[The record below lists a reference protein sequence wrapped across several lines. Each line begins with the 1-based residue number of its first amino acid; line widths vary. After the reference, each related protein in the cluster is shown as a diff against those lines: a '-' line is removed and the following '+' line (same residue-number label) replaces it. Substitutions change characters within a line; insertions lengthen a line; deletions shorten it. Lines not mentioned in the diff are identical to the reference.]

1 MRGAISFFMVLV
13 VLPLV
18 IGIAACSSG
27 SSQRSGGEV
36 ILNGTIIYPDTTIV
50 DDRIVNVKLN
60 PGPDT
65 LRVGGGQFRLT
76 APYRGEYQV
85 IMKYP
90 ERSAFPPLTVSLENG
105 TNRLS
110 FMIPREEQIESIPA
124 DREEERAGE
133 DTRIIIIRP

>member
-1 MRGAISFFMVLV
+1 MRGKTAGLIFATILLFVGLAS
-13 VLPLV
+13 
-18 IGIAACSSG
+18 CSSG
-27 SSQRSGGEV
+27 SGQRSGAEV
-36 ILNGTIIYPDTTIV
+36 ILNGTLVYPDTTIV

-65 LRVGGGQFRLT
+65 LAVGGGQFRVT

-90 ERSAFPPLTVSLENG
+90 NRSAFPPLIVSLDNG

-124 DREEERAGE
+124 DREEDRAGE

>member
-1 MRGAISFFMVLV
+1 MRGKSAGL
-13 VLPLV
+13 L
-18 IGIAACSSG
+18 IGMMLLLIGLAACSSG
-27 SSQRSGGEV
+27 SGQRSGGEV
-36 ILNGTIIYPDTTIV
+36 ILNGTLVYPDTTIV

-90 ERSAFPPLTVSLENG
+90 ERSAFPPLLVSLENG

-110 FMIPREEQIESIPA
+110 FMIPREEQIETVPA
-124 DREEERAGE
+124 DREEDRAGE

>member
-1 MRGAISFFMVLV
+1 MLIVL
-13 VLPLV
+13 LPLF
-18 IGIAACSSG
+18 IGLVSCSSG
-27 SSQRSGGEV
+27 SGQRSGSEV
-36 ILNGTIIYPDTTIV
+36 ILNGTLIYPDTTIV
-50 DDRIVNVKLN
+50 DDRIVSVKLN

-65 LRVGGGQFRLT
+65 LQVGGGQFRLT

-90 ERSAFPPLTVSLENG
+90 ERSAFPPLIVSLESG

-124 DREEERAGE
+124 DREEQRAGE